1 MHMALAFDDDF
12 TIFIFSV
19 TALTGAQDRTP
30 FPPESQTLRLH
41 WKTSSTAEVC
51 GQECG
56 ARC

>member
-1 MHMALAFDDDF
+1 MALAFEDDF

-19 TALTGAQDRTP
+19 AALTGAPDRTP